1 MARTLGIDYGRVRVG
16 FAVSDEL
23 GIISTPLDVATVTG
37 MTQAVAA
44 TTDRLR
50 QTDATEVVVGQPL
63 NMDGSESE
71 LSREVELFIDKLKQE
86 TDVPIHQWDER
97 MTSMQAERVLIEG
110 NVSREKRK
118 KVKDKLA
125 AQLILQSYLDSISF

>member
-23 GIISTPLDVATVTG
+23 GIISTPLDVATVSG

-44 TTDRLR
+44 STDRLR
-50 QTDATEVVVGQPL
+50 QADATEIVVGQPL

-71 LSREVELFIDKLKQE
+71 LSREVELFIDKLKQA
-86 TDVPIHQWDER
+86 TDAPIHQWDER

-125 AQLILQSYLDSISF
+125 AQLILQSYLDSKSF